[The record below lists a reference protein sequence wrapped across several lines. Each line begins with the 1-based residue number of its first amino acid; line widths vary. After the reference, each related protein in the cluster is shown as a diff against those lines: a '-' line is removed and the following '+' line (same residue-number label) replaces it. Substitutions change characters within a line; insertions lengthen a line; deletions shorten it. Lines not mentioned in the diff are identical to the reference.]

1 MDSRTICLNSY
12 LEKAIAKYD
21 PATAKIRKQD
31 VSAVFTS
38 VYSAGPIGL
47 NVTID
52 FLIENM
58 EALYQ

>member
-12 LEKAIAKYD
+12 LEKAIEKYD
-21 PATAKIRKQD
+21 PATAEIRRQD

-38 VYSAGPIGL
+38 VYSTGAVGVNVIL
-47 NVTID
+47 N
-52 FLIENM
+52 FLIENV